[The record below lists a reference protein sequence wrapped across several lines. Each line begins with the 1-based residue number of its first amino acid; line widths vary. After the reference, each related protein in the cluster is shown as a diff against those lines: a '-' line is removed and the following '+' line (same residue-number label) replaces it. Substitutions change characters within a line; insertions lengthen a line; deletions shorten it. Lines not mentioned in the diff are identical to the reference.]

1 MINFNTFLRG
11 SANKNGM
18 VKEIYK
24 ERVKVLTDLW
34 SKILQDENLARG
46 DVIELLKESYEEKGI
61 KPIRGFKAE
70 DLYEKELISLYVVG
84 KDGLGLFDDYR
95 DVFNRLFSFEI
106 NYDDAL
112 KLILENKPLDAYEKL
127 DRDKGNVAKSLRLA
141 FIETVFSFKPEE
153 ILFNAIRNLN
163 NTALDDLKHT
173 AVSFSR
179 FYTAFKIAEG
189 IAEKSIR
196 DKMSLEV
203 MKKVIAINIGIKYP
217 LPRQEYISLIA
228 SEVFNIN
235 QKILKR
241 IFS

>member
-1 MINFNTFLRG
+1 
-11 SANKNGM
+11 M

-34 SKILQDENLARG
+34 SKILQQQNIARG
-46 DVIELLKESYEEKGI
+46 DVIEMLRESYEEKGI

-84 KDGLGLFDDYR
+84 KDGLGLFDDYK
-95 DVFNRLFSFEI
+95 DLFNKLFSFEI
-106 NYDDAL
+106 TYDEAL
-112 KLILENKPLDAYEKL
+112 SLVLENKPLEAYEKL
-127 DRDKGNVAKSLRLA
+127 DKDKGNVAKALRLA
-141 FIETVFSFKPEE
+141 FTETIFSFKPEE
-153 ILFNAIRNLN
+153 LLFKAIRNLN
-163 NTALDDLKHT
+163 NTDLDELKHT

-196 DKMSLEV
+196 DKMSLEA

-217 LPRQEYISLIA
+217 LPKQEYISLIA
-228 SEVFNIN
+228 TEVFNIN

>member
-1 MINFNTFLRG
+1 
-11 SANKNGM
+11 M

-34 SKILQDENLARG
+34 SKILQEENIVRG
-46 DVIELLKESYEEKGI
+46 DVIELLKESYEQKGI

-84 KDGLGLFDDYR
+84 KDGLGLYEDYKN
-95 DVFNRLFSFEI
+95 VFEKLFKFEI
-106 NYDDAL
+106 TYDKAL
-112 KLILENKPLDAYEKL
+112 SLILENKPMEAYELL
-127 DRDKGNVAKSLRLA
+127 DKDKSNVAKALRLI
-141 FIETVFSFKPEE
+141 FTEVIFSFKPED
-153 ILFNAIRNLN
+153 LLYKALRNLDG
-163 NTALDDLKHT
+163 TGLDDLKHT

-179 FYTAFKIAEG
+179 FYTAFKMAEG
-189 IAEKSIR
+189 IAEKTIK
-196 DKMSLEV
+196 DKMSLEA

-217 LPRQEYISLIA
+217 PPKQEYISLIA
-228 SEVFNIN
+228 TEVFNIN